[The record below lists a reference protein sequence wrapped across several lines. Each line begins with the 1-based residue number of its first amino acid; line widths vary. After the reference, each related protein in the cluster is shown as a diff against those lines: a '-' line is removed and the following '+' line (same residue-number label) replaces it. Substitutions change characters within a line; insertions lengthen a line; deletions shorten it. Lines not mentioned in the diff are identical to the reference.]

1 MSNVP
6 TLLTYKVKLF
16 FAPSYRGKFGP
27 LPLIALMILF
37 VPSGAG
43 VGFAFGAYMDTL
55 GTEQL
60 TATLGAALSAM
71 LAFGFIFSLGVGI
84 TAQPSELDF
93 LMTSPIK
100 SREYLV
106 ADLLFQ
112 LTSIMLAGGIAMFA
126 ALIGLLAG
134 MGAPLVRAIPL
145 VLVMAVYGLMIVLII
160 QSVTIAK
167 IRYPNARVRE
177 LTLLL
182 LLLSAVAML
191 PSLGASFG
199 VDFATLPIPQAAFA
213 VLADSAIFGT
223 SPDVSSL
230 VVAGIYFAGIGA
242 LWLRLSGMYF
252 FYGIKPTLSGG
263 FGQVDMGTKMAQ
275 QRRMIGLFGGLT
287 DKIALKTDVGGDLSL
302 MTRLSLVRIWRDGS
316 IVFVILLL
324 GLFIGIGLW
333 GSSSSDEPAGMDY
346 NTLQGATWPIAI
358 LAINWCYYEREN
370 LWIPVVGG
378 RSLVTYFR
386 GLMTSLVLIGLV
398 MSAFMITI
406 RALIQMRVDM
416 AELAFIM
423 LAPVGTS
430 VFAATLLT
438 RVRVKPGAFSPGLL
452 AVLFVTFTGGAG
464 IAFSGSLMVGAIGS
478 STAVLV
484 AAQVVV
490 AVAFAIAIYYVGQ
503 VAVSS
508 LSRTFKFQ

>member
-1 MSNVP
+1 ML

-16 FAPSYRGKFGP
+16 FAPSYRGKYGP
-27 LPLIALMILF
+27 LPLLALMILF

-43 VGFAFGAYMDTL
+43 MGYAFGAYIDTL
-55 GTEQL
+55 GTEQV
-60 TATLGAALSAM
+60 TETLGAAMSAM
-71 LAFGFIFSLGVGI
+71 LAFGFVFSLGVGI

-100 SREYLV
+100 SREYLI

-112 LTSIMLAGGIAMFA
+112 LTSIMLAGGVAMFA
-126 ALIGLLAG
+126 ALIGLLGG
-134 MGAPLVRAIPL
+134 MGAPMVRAIPL
-145 VLVMAVYGLMIVLII
+145 ALVMAAYGLMIVLII
-160 QSVTIAK
+160 QSITIAR
-167 IRYPNARVRE
+167 IRYPNARVRQ
-177 LTLLL
+177 LTLVLL
-182 LLLSAVAML
+182 VLSAVAML
-191 PSLGASFG
+191 PALGASIG
-199 VDFATLPIPQAAFA
+199 IDFADLPIPQAAFA
-213 VLADSAIFGT
+213 ALANSAIFGT
-223 SPDVSSL
+223 SSDVQSL
-230 VVAGIYFAGIGA
+230 VVAGVFFAAIGV
-242 LWLRLSGMYF
+242 LWLKMSKMYF

-287 DKIALKTDVGGDLSL
+287 DKIALRTDVGGDLSL

-324 GLFIGIGLW
+324 GLFVGIGLW
-333 GSSSSDEPAGMDY
+333 GSSSSEEQTGMDY

-386 GLMTSLVLIGLV
+386 GLMTSLVLIGLA
-398 MSAFMITI
+398 MSAFMIAI
-406 RALIQMRVDM
+406 RALVQMRVDM
-416 AELAFIM
+416 AELAFMM

-430 VFAATLLT
+430 VFAAILLT

-452 AVLFVTFTGGAG
+452 VVLFVTFIGGAG
-464 IAFSGSLMVGAIGS
+464 IAFAGSLVVGAVGGGS
-478 STAVLV
+478 YAVAVIQATITAV
-484 AAQVVV
+484 
-490 AVAFAIAIYYVGQ
+490 IAISVYYVGQ
-503 VAVSS
+503 LAVSN